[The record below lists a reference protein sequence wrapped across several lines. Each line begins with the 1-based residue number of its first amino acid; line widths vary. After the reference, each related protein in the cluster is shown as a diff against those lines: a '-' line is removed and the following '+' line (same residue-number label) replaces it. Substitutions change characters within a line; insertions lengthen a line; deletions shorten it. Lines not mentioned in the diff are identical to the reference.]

1 MSTNPLL
8 IVVKRLITQLIIL
21 SVATVI
27 FVFYLIF
34 GTTENEEENEKNK
47 EDTVALSNV
56 NNAPE
61 SHQLVQ
67 YQPYKVNLVGFPK
80 LIQFSIDLRDV
91 LKLKSVQIDSNFE
104 PYNQPEDSERKEE
117 KKKGYSMIIS
127 LQENL
132 LIQRMN
138 TVGE

>member
-34 GTTENEEENEKNK
+34 GTTENEENEKNK

-67 YQPYKVNLVGFPK
+67 YQPYNVNLVGFPK

-104 PYNQPEDSERKEE
+104 PCNQPEDSERKEE
-117 KKKGYSMIIS
+117 KKKGYSMLIS

>member
-61 SHQLVQ
+61 S
-67 YQPYKVNLVGFPK
+67 
-80 LIQFSIDLRDV
+80 DV
-91 LKLKSVQIDSNFE
+91 WKLKSVQIDSNFE